1 MEERKGL
8 FTPEQEKK
16 LDDIIKFNNPV
27 LEGIDGPI
35 ITMIDNQG
43 LERAIAGLRENNPEL
58 WPIIVQV
65 IDVIFA
71 AIPAEE
77 NQ

>member
-1 MEERKGL
+1 MEARIGL

-16 LDDIIKFNNPV
+16 LDQLIKFKNPI
-27 LEGIDGPI
+27 LEGLDGPVI
-35 ITMIDNQG
+35 SLVDNQG

-65 IDVIFA
+65 IDIIFA
-71 AIPAEE
+71 AIPEDPA
-77 NQ
+77 